1 VALVGTRLDA
11 RSPLLDR
18 DDRPDSL
25 AFGGENGLSFVVVRQ
40 GRARSE
46 AFCDRSPLSVPR
58 GVDRPPDALT
68 FVDSGND
75 QCRSLPGRSGEVV
88 DTVVLTES
96 IGGRSGPF
104 ACRVTDLGCTVTSPK
119 RERKGDPEEH
129 EQ

>member
-96 IGGRSGPF
+96 IGSRSGPF